1 MLWKLNCGMKL
12 CCSIIEQR
20 YIDEAAFGRPV
31 TLLLFGALVYFSQ
44 PINLT
49 HVMAFKQRTN
59 CFLDLFLFELILDIV
74 KIDWACNP
82 CTKTAAVRSNCN
94 KQSSL
99 QRSKAWRKKHIKWA
113 SYTNWYLTGDMIG
126 LAFDT
131 FWQELAFIFVRH
143 SHPLCWICCWQYCCQ
158 TCFPP
163 HEESTLHWPT
173 FSKECWITQIQSLS
187 RSIASDKWLTLAS
200 LDKVQKFPHTANWC
214 HLLAT
219 LCWSWRNKPGK
230 KNKPLL
236 WVKCV
241 WDLAKVCPF
250 MSGMFFF
257 ASFQS
262 FYECYVS
269 SPLPKFAKP
278 SPA

>member
-1 MLWKLNCGMKL
+1 
-12 CCSIIEQR
+12 
-20 YIDEAAFGRPV
+20 
-31 TLLLFGALVYFSQ
+31 
-44 PINLT
+44 
-49 HVMAFKQRTN
+49 
-59 CFLDLFLFELILDIV
+59 
-74 KIDWACNP
+74 
-82 CTKTAAVRSNCN
+82 
-94 KQSSL
+94 
-99 QRSKAWRKKHIKWA
+99 
-113 SYTNWYLTGDMIG
+113 MIG

-143 SHPLCWICCWQYCCQ
+143 SHPLCWICFGFFQFGFAFGFAFIFVRHLPRLCWICCWQCCCQ

-241 WDLAKVCPF
+241 WNLAKVCPF

-269 SPLPKFAKP
+269 STLPKFAKP